1 MAKKGQPKKKKKR
14 KLRIKVIL
22 KILFFLIIVVSLTYY
37 IFNLKIKNI
46 NIIGNKNVKDVTI
59 IEKAGIKDY
68 PEIYKLNTKKI
79 EKNINTIPLIT
90 KTQIKRNL
98 FGKIT
103 IEVEESKILFFYK
116 YNNKYI
122 TSSNDSIENTK
133 DYYGYPTLINFTPDT
148 IFDSLVNGLTKIDYD
163 IVKMINEIEYTPYK
177 VEDGTIIDN
186 NLFTLRMN
194 DGNTIMIDTVNIKN
208 LNKYKTIYASLGLDS
223 TKGIIHLDTII
234 DEKMLFK
241 SYDSII
247 EEEKNKEK
255 EEITENE

>member
-177 VEDGTIIDN
+177 V
-186 NLFTLRMN
+186 
-194 DGNTIMIDTVNIKN
+194 
-208 LNKYKTIYASLGLDS
+208 
-223 TKGIIHLDTII
+223 
-234 DEKMLFK
+234 
-241 SYDSII
+241 
-247 EEEKNKEK
+247 
-255 EEITENE
+255 